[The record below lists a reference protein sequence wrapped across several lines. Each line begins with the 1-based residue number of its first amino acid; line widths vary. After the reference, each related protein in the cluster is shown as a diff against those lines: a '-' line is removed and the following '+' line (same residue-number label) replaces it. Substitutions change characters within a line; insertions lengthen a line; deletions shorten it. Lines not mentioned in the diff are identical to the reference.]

1 MATLFFSAFVR
12 EHLGFQPTYADANV
26 YRKPIVKANG
36 DTYYAYLIIYVD
48 DILCIEENP
57 KVAMDQIE
65 SLFRL
70 KDGVSSP
77 NMYLGTDTR
86 KWVVY
91 NENGMEIP
99 CCVLDQKVISKKPSE
114 QLKQMLPNSGYHI
127 HQNEKRG

>member
-1 MATLFFSAFVR
+1 M
-12 EHLGFQPTYADANV
+12 
-26 YRKPIVKANG
+26 VKANG
-36 DTYYAYLIIYVD
+36 DTYYAYLVIYVD

-57 KVAMDQIE
+57 KVTMDQIE

-91 NENGMEIP
+91 DENGMEIP

-114 QLKQMLPNSGYHI
+114 QLKQMLPNWGYNI
-127 HQNEKRG
+127 HQHEKRGEVLLSNDSNIALN